1 MPTVCDIFLAKEFI
15 MNVHPIRDQIV
26 VKAHVAKQKEGL
38 IIRPDSFEEKYATGT
53 VLAVGSGRVTMSGAI
68 VPLDIVAGD
77 VVRFNKSV
85 ATEIELDQDNVY
97 VLREDAVTCVLR

>member
-1 MPTVCDIFLAKEFI
+1 

-26 VKAHVAKQKEGL
+26 VKARIEKKKDGL
-38 IIRPDSFEEKYATGT
+38 IIRPDSFEEKYSTGT

-77 VVRFNKSV
+77 IVKFNKSL
-85 ATEIELDQDNVY
+85 ATEIELDEDNVY